1 MFSGKDLV
9 NLDASH
15 YAGSAFTST
24 VDPKTVNPNVLS
36 VPSSN
41 INAANASKFVGGK
54 INRKKINKISRMY
67 KMRGTK
73 RQRSSKARRMKSR
86 VRSRYSSRRRG
97 HKRSAKRRGQQGGY
111 AQYQNNMPYT
121 PSYSTGG
128 LLSPASSALANPV
141 PYQLLGKSPDN
152 YNHFTGQGFP
162 SKGWH

>member
-1 MFSGKDLV
+1 
-9 NLDASH
+9 
-15 YAGSAFTST
+15 
-24 VDPKTVNPNVLS
+24 
-36 VPSSN
+36 
-41 INAANASKFVGGK
+41 
-54 INRKKINKISRMY
+54 MY

-73 RQRSSKARRMKSR
+73 RQRSSKASRMKSR
-86 VRSRYSSRRRG
+86 VRSRYSSRGRS
-97 HKRSAKRRGQQGGY
+97 RSAKRGRSRSAKRGRSRGQQGGY

-162 SKGWH
+162 SRGWH